1 MSISSSRKNMS
12 VAQRLAVGLG
22 TLVALSL
29 LGSAVSGWQT
39 QVIAAKVE
47 RVVEV
52 NDAMSDVVGHLRNSM
67 DEMAIQVRS
76 VALMTEM
83 KSISAEIEV
92 LKAAKGRYLADEK
105 VLQAFVAGPGGNDA
119 QRRSAKEIATLAAA
133 TIPMIEEA
141 AEQGADGNNV
151 ESALALSNRILPQE
165 KLWRAQLQSLQ
176 KSIATDSAGA
186 AASAKLA
193 EATLT
198 TMLAVFAI
206 AAIGVGALVGWRLIG
221 SIRTPLAQ
229 ATDFARRVAD
239 GDLSASVRTDRDDE
253 LGQLLQALVDMQ
265 AKLRSLVGHIR
276 NTAESIGTASR
287 EVAVGNQDLS
297 ERTEK
302 TAGSLQQAASAMTQL
317 TGNVRQSA
325 DAAAQANHLATSA
338 TDVARRGAQ
347 AVSDVVAT
355 MSEINAS
362 SHKIS
367 DIIGV
372 IDGIA
377 FQTNI
382 LALNA
387 AVEAARAG
395 EQGRGFAVV
404 ASEVRS
410 LAQRSADAAKEIKS
424 LISASVERV
433 EHGTALVDRAGATMT
448 EIVTSISRVT
458 DIMGEISAASTE
470 QSSGMGQISQAI
482 AQMDQATQQNA
493 ALVEESAAAA
503 ESLRD
508 QAKQL
513 VLVVA
518 QFKLEASAPAS
529 ASRVAVAP
537 VAASPAASKPKP
549 TFAHKPAS
557 KSAHKPA
564 SKFAHTPERK
574 PAPVTAVAAGA
585 DDWESF

>member
-52 NDAMSDVVGHLRNSM
+52 NDAMSDAVGHLRNAM

-83 KSISAEIEV
+83 KSITAEIEV
-92 LKAAKGRYLADEK
+92 LKAAKVRYLADEK
-105 VLQAFVAGPGGNDA
+105 VLQALVAGPGGNDD

-176 KSIATDSAGA
+176 KSIAADSAGA
-186 AASAKLA
+186 AASAKRA

-297 ERTEK
+297 ERTEQ

-338 TDVARRGAQ
+338 TDVARRGAR

-410 LAQRSADAAKEIKS
+410 LAQRSAGAAKEIKS
-424 LISASVERV
+424 LIVASVERV
-433 EHGTALVDRAGATMT
+433 EAGARQVTDAGATMR
-448 EIVTSISRVT
+448 EIESSVQRVTSIIS
-458 DIMGEISAASTE
+458 EISSASAE
-470 QSSGMGQISQAI
+470 QSSGIGQVSGSVQ
-482 AQMDQATQQNA
+482 QLETMTQQNA

-503 ESLRD
+503 QSLRD
-508 QAKQL
+508 QAESLNTL
-513 VLVVA
+513 VQAFRL
-518 QFKLEASAPAS
+518 K
-529 ASRVAVAP
+529 
-537 VAASPAASKPKP
+537 
-549 TFAHKPAS
+549 
-557 KSAHKPA
+557 
-564 SKFAHTPERK
+564 
-574 PAPVTAVAAGA
+574 
-585 DDWESF
+585 